1 MVELY
6 LLILFG
12 GLVNWLLIGG
22 DLLMF
27 GDKYV
32 IVWGVGLLIMWCF
45 LNMVVSCVWFVQ
57 VCVDDMFVC
66 V

>member
-1 MVELY
+1 MNVWIGVVMVELY

-45 LNMVVSCVWFVQ
+45 LNMVVSCVWFV
-57 VCVDDMFVC
+57 
-66 V
+66 